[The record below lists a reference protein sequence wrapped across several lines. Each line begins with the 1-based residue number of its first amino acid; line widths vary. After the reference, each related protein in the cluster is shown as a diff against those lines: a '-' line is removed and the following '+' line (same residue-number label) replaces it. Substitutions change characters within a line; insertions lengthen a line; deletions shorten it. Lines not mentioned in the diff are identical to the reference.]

1 VEEGKKIETKRRER
15 EASFLFPP
23 FLLEHSKN
31 NAGVAN
37 RSDLLECS
45 ISTSNLIILLEK
57 SVY

>member
-1 VEEGKKIETKRRER
+1 MEEGKKIETKRRER

-45 ISTSNLIILLEK
+45 TSNLIILLEK